1 MTVALCRQQTL
12 QQWQL
17 APTEWRPCSLQ
28 TDRRSTQSVL
38 SSSTATRSRCSD
50 PAYIDQLKQ
59 WLRFSCTDAV
69 RSRDGL
75 FSATTGNL
83 VVPAI
88 LGGSLFALVATA
100 DSENKKSL
108 AQIASSSGLAILFPS
123 RTTRLTGRPPVAP
136 TSALHCRQW
145 RWVSNMPSSTKRSSG
160 DCAQTPCC
168 ASRLASG
175 APTSSSASATL
186 QRCPCDAMTGRRR
199 DCLTVGQMETRT
211 AIAGL
216 LTFARPTAVSRC
228 SVRTKTEENAN
239 LRVQYMCTRSHNYL
253 RLQLNQHNP
262 SSAPRRSGGPRQAGA
277 SIYPGRRPGM

>member
-1 MTVALCRQQTL
+1 MTVALGRQQTL

-136 TSALHCRQW
+136 TSALRCRQW
-145 RWVSNMPSSTKRSSG
+145 RWVSNMPSSTKRSKWRL
-160 DCAQTPCC
+160 CAN
-168 ASRLASG
+168 A
-175 APTSSSASATL
+175 
-186 QRCPCDAMTGRRR
+186 
-199 DCLTVGQMETRT
+199 
-211 AIAGL
+211 L
-216 LTFARPTAVSRC
+216 LRISLG
-228 SVRTKTEENAN
+228 E
-239 LRVQYMCTRSHNYL
+239 
-253 RLQLNQHNP
+253 
-262 SSAPRRSGGPRQAGA
+262 
-277 SIYPGRRPGM
+277 RRPDLIVRFGYAAEMPLRCDDRSPT